1 MARRRE
7 TERVMLRPEVAKAL
21 LRQLNMSR
29 NELAEL
35 CGLSSGYMS
44 QLFNWERSPSP
55 SARRR
60 IQHTLGVED
69 FDALFVVVKVDE

>member
-1 MARRRE
+1 MARKRE
-7 TERVMLRPEVAKAL
+7 TDRVMLRPEVAKAL
-21 LRQLNMSR
+21 LRQLNMTR

-44 QLFNWERSPSP
+44 QLFNWERSPSA

-60 IQHTLGVED
+60 IQHTLGVDD
-69 FDALFVVVKVDE
+69 FDVLFVVVKVDE

>member
-1 MARRRE
+1 MARKRE

-60 IQHTLGVED
+60 IQHTLGVDD

>member
-1 MARRRE
+1 MARKRD
-7 TERVMLRPEVAKAL
+7 TERVMLRSEEAKGF

-29 NELAEL
+29 NELAQR
-35 CGLSSGYMS
+35 CGLTSGYIS
-44 QLFNWERSPSP
+44 QLFSGERSPSP

-60 IQHTLGVED
+60 IQDTLGVDD

>member
-1 MARRRE
+1 MARKRE

>member
-1 MARRRE
+1 MARKRE

-35 CGLSSGYMS
+35 CGLTSGYMS
-44 QLFNWERSPSP
+44 QLV
-55 SARRR
+55 
-60 IQHTLGVED
+60 QLGAQPVPPGP
-69 FDALFVVVKVDE
+69 APHPAYPGR

>member
-1 MARRRE
+1 MARKRE
-7 TERVMLRPEVAKAL
+7 TERVMLRSEVAKAL

-29 NELAEL
+29 NEMAEL
-35 CGLSSGYMS
+35 CGLTTGYMS

-60 IQHTLGVED
+60 IQHILGVDD

>member
-1 MARRRE
+1 MARKRE
-7 TERVMLRPEVAKAL
+7 TERVMLRSEVAKGL
-21 LRQLNMSR
+21 LRQFNMSR

-35 CGLSSGYMS
+35 CGLTSGYMS

-60 IQHTLGVED
+60 IQHTLGVDD
-69 FDALFVVVKVDE
+69 FDALFVVVRVDE

>member
-1 MARRRE
+1 MARKRE

-21 LRQLNMSR
+21 LRQLNMTR

-55 SARRR
+55 PARRR

-69 FDALFVVVKVDE
+69 FDVLFVVVKIDE